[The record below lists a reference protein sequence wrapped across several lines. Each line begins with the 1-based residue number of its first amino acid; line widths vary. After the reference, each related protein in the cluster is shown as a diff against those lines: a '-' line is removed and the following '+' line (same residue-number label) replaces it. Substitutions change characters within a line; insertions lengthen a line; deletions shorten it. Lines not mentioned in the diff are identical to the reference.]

1 MSHQVTL
8 DSILAIEH
16 LLSDEEKQTRDAIRG
31 WVRDRFLPNLTE
43 HHRAGTFPTELLPE
57 IADLGAFGAS
67 IEGYGCAGLN
77 NVSYGLV
84 LQELERGDSGLR
96 SLCSVQGS
104 LVMYPILTFGNEEQR
119 KKWLPELASGRM
131 IGCFG
136 SPNQMPVQT
145 QPLWR
150 PPR

>member
-31 WVRDRFLPNLTE
+31 WVRDRFLPTLTE

-84 LQELERGDSGLR
+84 LKELERGDKWPSFTLQ
-96 SLCSVQGS
+96 CSRLSRDV
-104 LVMYPILTFGNEEQR
+104 PHPDFR
-119 KKWLPELASGRM
+119 
-131 IGCFG
+131 
-136 SPNQMPVQT
+136 
-145 QPLWR
+145 
-150 PPR
+150 